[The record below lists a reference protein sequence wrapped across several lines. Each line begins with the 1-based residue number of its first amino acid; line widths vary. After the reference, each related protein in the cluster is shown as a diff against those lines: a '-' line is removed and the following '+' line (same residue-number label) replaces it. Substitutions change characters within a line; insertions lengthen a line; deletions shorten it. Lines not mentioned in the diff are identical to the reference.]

1 MPRPSASKAV
11 PGPAGAMFHGAPAP
25 TPKIIRPPVSTSSE
39 VTVLTRTPGW
49 R

>member
-1 MPRPSASKAV
+1 MPG

-25 TPKIIRPPVSTSSE
+25 TPKITRPPVSTSSE
-39 VTVLTRTPGW
+39 VTVLTSTPGW